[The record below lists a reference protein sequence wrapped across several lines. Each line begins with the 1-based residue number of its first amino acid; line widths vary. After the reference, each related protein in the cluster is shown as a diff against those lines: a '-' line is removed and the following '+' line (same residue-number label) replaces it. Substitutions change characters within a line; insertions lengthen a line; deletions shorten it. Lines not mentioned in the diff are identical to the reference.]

1 MKFNFEKL
9 QAAEVA
15 ASQQHGRMSNGLKKY
30 RYLSKDLLIQNN
42 YRVEFEED
50 GTPKVMSYKRNKQ
63 GQEIAIFTIGGRHKH
78 KTSQEPYLFVGL
90 MLNGTLSGTYSL
102 ARVVWAWCKGECPE
116 DMTVDHIDNKHSTAY
131 DNRID
136 NLQLLSLSDNLKK
149 RGYSRNQY
157 TYHLSDEQIEKRK
170 KIAVELKKIKE
181 QKFWTNENIDISI
194 NRILELE
201 NRKRDLETDSNNE
214 TSKIKSK
221 YDEYI
226 AAVDAELVSR
236 EEELGTQ
243 RQIYKDLVNR
253 EKELIKARRC
263 K

>member
-1 MKFNFEKL
+1 MKE
-9 QAAEVA
+9 
-15 ASQQHGRMSNGLKKY
+15 Y

-63 GQEIAIFTIGGRHKH
+63 GQEIAMFTIGGRHKH
-78 KTSQEPYLFVGL
+78 KTSQQPYLFVGL
-90 MLNGTLSGTYSL
+90 MINGTISGTYSL

-157 TYHLSDEQIEKRK
+157 TYHLSNEQIEKRK
-170 KIAVELKKIKE
+170 KLAVELE
-181 QKFWTNENIDISI
+181 SVQQ
-194 NRILELE
+194 
-201 NRKRDLETDSNNE
+201 RKRDTKGMVDQFTEVLYDLKEKLENTKLELDKGVEEAMNNYNNQVNDLCKEINKVKE
-214 TSKIKSK
+214 TIIRYKKIH
-221 YDEYI
+221 
-226 AAVDAELVSR
+226 
-236 EEELGTQ
+236 
-243 RQIYKDLVNR
+243 KDLVND

>member
-1 MKFNFEKL
+1 M
-9 QAAEVA
+9 
-15 ASQQHGRMSNGLKKY
+15 KKY

-63 GQEIAIFTIGGRHKH
+63 GQEIAMFTIGGCHKH
-78 KTSQEPYLFVGL
+78 KTSQQPYLFVGL
-90 MLNGTLSGTYSL
+90 MINGTISGTYSL

-116 DMTVDHIDNKHSTAY
+116 NMTIDHIDNKHSTAY

-170 KIAVELKKIKE
+170 KICLELKKIKE
-181 QKFWTNENIDISI
+181 QKQWTNEDIYTSI
-194 NRILELE
+194 HRILELE
-201 NRKRDLETDSNNE
+201 NRKRDLEADSNN
-214 TSKIKSK
+214 KIYRIKSEFDK
-221 YDEYI
+221 YI

-243 RQIYKDLVNR
+243 RQIYEDLVKR

>member
-1 MKFNFEKL
+1 M
-9 QAAEVA
+9 
-15 ASQQHGRMSNGLKKY
+15 KKY

-63 GQEIAIFTIGGRHKH
+63 GQEIAMFTIGGCHKH
-78 KTSQEPYLFVGL
+78 KTSQQPYLFVGL
-90 MLNGTLSGTYSL
+90 MINGTISGTYSL

-170 KIAVELKKIKE
+170 KIGLELKKIKE
-181 QKFWTNENIDISI
+181 QKQWTNEDIYTSI
-194 NRILELE
+194 HRILELE
-201 NRKRDLETDSNNE
+201 NRKRDLEADSNN
-214 TSKIKSK
+214 KIYRIKSEL
-221 YDEYI
+221 DECI

-243 RQIYKDLVNR
+243 RQIYEDLVKR

>member
-1 MKFNFEKL
+1 M
-9 QAAEVA
+9 
-15 ASQQHGRMSNGLKKY
+15 KKY

-63 GQEIAIFTIGGRHKH
+63 GQEIATFTIGGCHNH
-78 KTSQEPYLFVGL
+78 KTSQQPYLFVGL
-90 MLNGTLSGTYSL
+90 MINGTISGTYTL

-136 NLQLLSLSDNLKK
+136 NLQLLSLSDNIKK

-170 KIAVELKKIKE
+170 KIGLELKKIKE
-181 QKFWTNENIDISI
+181 QKQWTNEDIYTSI
-194 NRILELE
+194 HRILELE
-201 NRKRDLETDSNNE
+201 NRKRDLEADSNN
-214 TSKIKSK
+214 KIYRIKSEL
-221 YDEYI
+221 DECI

-243 RQIYKDLVNR
+243 RQIYEDLVKR

>member
-1 MKFNFEKL
+1 MKECC
-9 QAAEVA
+9 
-15 ASQQHGRMSNGLKKY
+15 KKY

-90 MLNGTLSGTYSL
+90 MLNGILSGTYSL
-102 ARVVWAWCKGECPE
+102 ARVVWAWCKGECPG

-149 RGYSRNQY
+149 RSYSRNQY

-170 KIAVELKKIKE
+170 KLAVELE
-181 QKFWTNENIDISI
+181 FVQ
-194 NRILELE
+194 R
-201 NRKRDLETDSNNE
+201 RKRDTKEMVNQFTEVLYDLKEKLESTKLELDKNVEEAKNNYDNQVNNLCKEIDRVKKTIITCKE
-214 TSKIKSK
+214 TYK
-221 YDEYI
+221 
-226 AAVDAELVSR
+226 EL
-236 EEELGTQ
+236 
-243 RQIYKDLVNR
+243 IND

>member
-1 MKFNFEKL
+1 M
-9 QAAEVA
+9 
-15 ASQQHGRMSNGLKKY
+15 KKY

-63 GQEIAIFTIGGRHKH
+63 GQEIAMFTIGGCHKH
-78 KTSQEPYLFVGL
+78 KTSQQPYLFVGL
-90 MLNGTLSGTYSL
+90 MINGTISGTYSL

-170 KIAVELKKIKE
+170 KICLELKKIKG
-181 QKFWTNENIDISI
+181 QKFSTNEDIYTSI

-201 NRKRDLETDSNNE
+201 NRKRDLEADSNN
-214 TSKIKSK
+214 KIYRIKSEL
-221 YDEYI
+221 DEDI

-243 RQIYKDLVNR
+243 RQIYEDLVKR

>member
-1 MKFNFEKL
+1 M
-9 QAAEVA
+9 
-15 ASQQHGRMSNGLKKY
+15 KKY

-63 GQEIAIFTIGGRHKH
+63 GQEIAMFTIGGCHKH
-78 KTSQEPYLFVGL
+78 KTSQQPYLFVGL
-90 MLNGTLSGTYSL
+90 MINGTISGTYSL

-170 KIAVELKKIKE
+170 KIGLELKKIKE
-181 QKFWTNENIDISI
+181 QKQWTNEDIYTSI
-194 NRILELE
+194 HRILELE
-201 NRKRDLETDSNNE
+201 NRKRDLEADSDD
-214 TSKIKSK
+214 KIHRIKSEL
-221 YDEYI
+221 DECI

-243 RQIYKDLVNR
+243 RQIYEDLVKR